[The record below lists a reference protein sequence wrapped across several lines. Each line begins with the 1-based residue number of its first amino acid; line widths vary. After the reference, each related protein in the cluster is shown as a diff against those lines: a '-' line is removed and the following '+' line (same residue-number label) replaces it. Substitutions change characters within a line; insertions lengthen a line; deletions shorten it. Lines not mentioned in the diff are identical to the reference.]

1 MSRFAV
7 PFVAALLGG
16 AAGTFAVQ
24 RLAPPTTTSAPAAG
38 DAATDGDVK
47 AELAA
52 IRRWLERPGAIGAP
66 GTLAATPGPAG
77 GAAAGA
83 HGAGS
88 GAADGARPLTSADL
102 EAAVAKAVEATL
114 EKRAEAD
121 KAAAAAEK
129 APKPRKSLA
138 EVARELNL
146 SSAQED
152 AVRQAYREAGD
163 RLLKVMAEPESDADT
178 LRRELEAA
186 KGDQGKTMGLV
197 TKYMPKFITK
207 LGDVMSIQAERDE
220 KIRKAVGDDN
230 AHRLDDFRIEEEDPF
245 GLDGN
250 VSVGVRAGG

>member
-1 MSRFAV
+1 MSRFAL
-7 PFVAALLGG
+7 PFVAALLGA

-24 RLAPPTTTSAPAAG
+24 RFAPAPPSASPAAG

-66 GTLAATPGPAG
+66 ATLAASPS
-77 GAAAGA
+77 GAAAPGA
-83 HGAGS
+83 RPPGAGPE
-88 GAADGARPLTSADL
+88 DARPLTSADL
-102 EAAVAKAVEATL
+102 EAAVAKAFEATL

-121 KAAAAAEK
+121 KAAAAAGK
-129 APKPRKSLA
+129 TPKPRKPLA

-152 AVRQAYREAGD
+152 EVRQAYRDATD
-163 RLLKVMAEPESDADT
+163 RLLKVMAEPETDAES

-207 LGDVMSIQAERDE
+207 LGDVMSIQMERDA
-220 KIRKAVGDDN
+220 KIRKAVGND
-230 AHRLDDFRIEEEDPF
+230 AAGKLEGYRIEEEDPF
-245 GLDGN
+245 GLDGD

>member
-1 MSRFAV
+1 MSRFVV
-7 PFVAALLGG
+7 PFVAALLG
-16 AAGTFAVQ
+16 ASAGTYAVL
-24 RLAPPTTTSAPAAG
+24 RFAPPTSPTAPAAA
-38 DAATDGDVK
+38 DAATDADVK

-66 GTLAATPGPAG
+66 GTLAASPA
-77 GAAAGA
+77 A
-83 HGAGS
+83 S
-88 GAADGARPLTSADL
+88 GATGTAPASTAGDAARPITASDL

-114 EKRAEAD
+114 EKRAEAE

-163 RLLKVMAEPESDADT
+163 RLLKVMAEPESDAET

-230 AHRLDDFRIEEEDPF
+230 AHRLDDYRIEEEDPF